1 MRISEQMNTEG
12 LTFLGIPL
20 EEHER
25 EFYATAR
32 PVEQRVRFHIED
44 IANGIVRAGIDI
56 TDCMMTLPFDRL
68 MIVANVTVLD
78 EIDEECPLL
87 YNRIFDAFLFGCG
100 NGLDTLK
107 RAARLINERISQIEQ
122 EECVRPSEPSELSEA
137 YRKLCQ
143 GDTDKEV

>member
-1 MRISEQMNTEG
+1 MKLAEQMNTEG

-25 EFYATAR
+25 QFYATAR
-32 PVEQRVRFHIED
+32 PAEIIKRLHLDD
-44 IANGIVRAGIDI
+44 IANGIEQAGIDLR
-56 TDCMMTLPFDRL
+56 DAMMTIPFDRL

-78 EIDEECPLL
+78 EIDDECPLL

-122 EECVRPSEPSELSEA
+122 EESVRPSEPSELAEA
-137 YRKLCQ
+137 YASL
-143 GDTDKEV
+143 

>member
-1 MRISEQMNTEG
+1 MKLAEQMNTEG

-25 EFYATAR
+25 QFYATAR
-32 PVEQRVRFHIED
+32 PAEEIEKLHFED
-44 IANGIVRAGIDI
+44 IANGIEQAGIDLS
-56 TDCMMTLPFDRL
+56 DAMMTIPFDRL

-107 RAARLINERISQIEQ
+107 RAARLINKRISQIEQ
-122 EECVRPSEPSELSEA
+122 EESVRPSEPSELSEA

-143 GDTDKEV
+143 GETDKEV